1 MVPGFTSV
9 KVLSAFSGSDRTD
22 VVDDGDTA
30 ALVIVAGGEK
40 VACQQDGEQ
49 HKRKMYIFHIISRY
63 IEIMNVSLG
72 LFTELIGYRFFVQQ
86 RVLDDVAFRIGHHD
100 VVVGRFR
107 HFRPVPANFLCLRG
121 RVSPSF
127 LAEVEV
133 TVFVFHDE
141 VYCVAAVLV
150 LEVIQHVVGFP
161 VIPRY
166 HVIPVTILHR
176 ELYAA
181 FANDVFEGYAFLA
194 GDTVH
199 GRAPGSMLPGRD
211 HRSVLRCCPDKL
223 RHRSGKHRPRR
234 RM

>member
-1 MVPGFTSV
+1 MVDFD
-9 KVLSAFSGSDRTD
+9 VLARFLPIFYAFEES
-22 VVDDGDTA
+22 
-30 ALVIVAGGEK
+30 
-40 VACQQDGEQ
+40 
-49 HKRKMYIFHIISRY
+49 
-63 IEIMNVSLG
+63 
-72 LFTELIGYRFFVQQ
+72 
-86 RVLDDVAFRIGHHD
+86 VAF
-100 VVVGRFR
+100 
-107 HFRPVPANFLCLRG
+107 
-121 RVSPSF
+121 F

-194 GDTVH
+194 GDTCTVAH
-199 GRAPGSMLPGRD
+199 LVQCFQAGTTGQFFAVAQTSFGIGQ
-211 HRSVLRCCPDKL
+211 VNI
-223 RHRSGKHRPRR
+223 GKA
-234 RM
+234 